1 MRIDFTVQ
9 IDRSAEDV
17 FAYLVDVDRLT
28 EWQGSAVECRSDGP
42 LREGSLISERRRL
55 LGREAETELE
65 VTAFEP
71 PRRLTLRS
79 LSGPVNFTVDH
90 ELVENGDGTT
100 IHFAA
105 EAQQGAF
112 LSLAKKV
119 IAKKAEQEFRG
130 DFARLKAILE
140 AG

>member
-9 IDRSAEDV
+9 VERPAKDV

-28 EWQGSAVECRSDGP
+28 EWQASAVECHADGP
-42 LREGSLISERRRL
+42 LREGSRISERRRL
-55 LGREAETELE
+55 LGREADTELE

-79 LSGPVNFTVDH
+79 LSGPINFTIDH
-90 ELVENGDGTT
+90 ELMGNGGGTT
-100 IHFAA
+100 IHFTA
-105 EAQQGAF
+105 EAQPGAF
-112 LSLAKKV
+112 LAFGKKL